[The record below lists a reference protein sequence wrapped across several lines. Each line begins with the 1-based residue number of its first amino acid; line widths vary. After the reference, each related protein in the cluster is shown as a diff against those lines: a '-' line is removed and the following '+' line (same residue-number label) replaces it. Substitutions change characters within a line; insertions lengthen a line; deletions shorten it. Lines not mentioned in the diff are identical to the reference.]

1 MRRSYFAS
9 MFAALALLASTPRLA
24 QAELLFADDFLYHE
38 TTKTLGPGGGFQ
50 RQDYGGGQNGTAGS
64 WAGRWVSVGDA
75 IILGE
80 DIADREAEFPNLNA
94 DSDAHWALT
103 QEVGITVQWLERP
116 YSLVG
121 VPNSQTLYFGF
132 TTRTATELDAVDSMF
147 QINDPGTTGSLI
159 GFGLGEGG
167 IQARIGDQL
176 SSEAA
181 SVADAAPH
189 RLIGKLE
196 VNAVGTQERLS
207 VWLDPTGVEAGGTS
221 IDVVGD
227 MITGLSDLTGSIQM
241 VGGGPAILWDD
252 VAVGTTWADVASV
265 SVPRL
270 SLQVDPGTGNVSLL
284 NASSKD
290 FNLNYYE
297 ILSASGSIDS
307 ASWQSVDGAVAGD
320 GKWEKN
326 LGSIDPTKRIAES
339 SFVGGTLLP
348 ANGSF
353 SLGKAFKA
361 NGTRDL
367 IARFGTTD
375 GLLNVMSVS
384 YGAISLKG
392 DFNNDGSLTAA
403 DIDALT
409 VAINAGNNPPSF
421 DLNGDNQV
429 NGADHTTWVKD
440 LKRTWFG
447 DANLDGQF
455 DSTDFVA
462 VFQVGE
468 YEDAAA
474 GNSTWAEGDWNGDRD
489 FNSGDFITAFQDGGF
504 EQGPRPAVAAVPEP
518 ASAGLT
524 FVALASMLLAGRRG
538 FRKF

>member
-9 MFAALALLASTPRLA
+9 MFAALALLASAPRLA
-24 QAELLFADDFLYHE
+24 QAELLFADDFLYRE

-50 RQDYGGGQNGTAGS
+50 RQDYGGGQNGASGR

-75 IILGE
+75 IIVGE
-80 DIADREAEFPNLNA
+80 DVANREAEFPNLNA
-94 DSDAHWALT
+94 ETDAHWALT

-121 VPNSQTLYFGF
+121 VPNNQTLYFAF
-132 TTRTATELDAVDSMF
+132 TTRTVAELDAVDSIF

-167 IQARIGDQL
+167 IQARIGEQL
-176 SSEAA
+176 AAESA
-181 SVADAAPH
+181 SVADAVAH

-207 VWLDPTGVEAGGTS
+207 VWLDPTGVESGGTS

-227 MITGLSDLTGSIQM
+227 MITGLSDLTGSIQL

-265 SVPRL
+265 SIPRV
-270 SLQVDPGTGNVSLL
+270 SLQVDPTSGNVSLL
-284 NASSKD
+284 NQSSKD
-290 FNLNYYE
+290 FNINYYE

-307 ASWQSVDGAVAGD
+307 VGWQSVDGAVAGD

-326 LGSIDPTKRIAES
+326 LGTIDPTKRIAES

-348 ANGSF
+348 SNGGF

-367 IARFGTTD
+367 IARIGTTD
-375 GLLNVMSVS
+375 GLLNVMNVT
-384 YGAISLKG
+384 YGAVSLKG
-392 DFNNDGSLTAA
+392 DFNNDGSLTAS

-409 VAINAGNNPPSF
+409 SAINAGNNPAAF
-421 DLNGDNQV
+421 DVNGDNLV
-429 NGADHTTWVKD
+429 NGADHTVWVKD

-468 YEDAAA
+468 YEDAAN
-474 GNSTWAEGDWNGDRD
+474 GNSTWAEGDWNGDQD

-504 EQGPRPAVAAVPEP
+504 EQGPRTAVAAVPEP
-518 ASAGLT
+518 ATAGLT
-524 FVALASMLLAGRRG
+524 LVALASMLLAGRRC
-538 FRKF
+538 RKN